1 MYGLE
6 DYVDLRIPRLL
17 LSAWPSL
24 MCEWGDFSYSE
35 SLWGLTHRTKFLLN
49 RIYGLEEMLFKE
61 QQDAC

>member
-6 DYVDLRIPRLL
+6 DHVDLRIPRLL
-17 LSAWPSL
+17 FSAWPSF

-35 SLWGLTHRTKFLLN
+35 SHSGLTHPTKFLLN

-61 QQDAC
+61 QKDVC

>member
-1 MYGLE
+1 
-6 DYVDLRIPRLL
+6 
-17 LSAWPSL
+17 

-35 SLWGLTHRTKFLLN
+35 SLWGLTHPTKFLLN